1 MASDLKAERAA
12 SKLDLP
18 QLTKIIDGGEDVTRR
33 RRRMGK
39 SSVWHFHAMAPV
51 QLRSLRSFFLHCDV
65 VESGKGSTSV
75 ELQSEVRP
83 FQMGRSSMC
92 MLVTIVLAGKVFL
105 VVAIVGWNFF
115 QMALF
120 LYSSALCSNLL
131 HTVRSCMYWML
142 CTRQPAS
149 LAPVQRSTCAVYLFN
164 AATSL

>member
-1 MASDLKAERAA
+1 MASEDLKAERAA

-75 ELQSEVRP
+75 ELRSEVDLSRW
-83 FQMGRSSMC
+83 
-92 MLVTIVLAGKVFL
+92 VALACV
-105 VVAIVGWNFF
+105 
-115 QMALF
+115 
-120 LYSSALCSNLL
+120 C
-131 HTVRSCMYWML
+131 
-142 CTRQPAS
+142 
-149 LAPVQRSTCAVYLFN
+149 
-164 AATSL
+164 